1 MQSNLRADKIPA
13 AFKAMY
19 SCEKYQPGFII
30 MSRSDVQRQ
39 KSYRVYRGIYFQ
51 ETKYINEITFNHLP
65 SNSLFCSLHNA
76 NTPQSFFISSRNQ
89 HLPQVSTSLFSLIL
103 LLLSAEQKKRFFAS
117 FLSDDIH
124 VACPIVISL
133 NIIAISSGTY

>member
-30 MSRSDVQRQ
+30 MSRSEKVIG
-39 KSYRVYRGIYFQ
+39 SIRGIYFQ
-51 ETKYINEITFNHLP
+51 GTKYINEITFNHLP

-89 HLPQVSTSLFSLIL
+89 HLP
-103 LLLSAEQKKRFFAS
+103 
-117 FLSDDIH
+117 
-124 VACPIVISL
+124 
-133 NIIAISSGTY
+133 